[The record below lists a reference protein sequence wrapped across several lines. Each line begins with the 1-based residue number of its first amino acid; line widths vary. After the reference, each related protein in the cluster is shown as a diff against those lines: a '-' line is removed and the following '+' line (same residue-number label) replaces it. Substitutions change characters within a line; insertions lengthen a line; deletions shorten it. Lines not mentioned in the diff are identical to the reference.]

1 MEISK
6 EELLEY
12 IVTTVNDNLHY
23 DNLVDTVN
31 IFGEELDI
39 TTPDGKHFSITID
52 IEETNDEEDTYEDV
66 CGFDK
71 ERELERLHK
80 GDE

>member
-12 IVTTVNDNLHY
+12 IITTVNDNLHY

-39 TTPDGKHFSITID
+39 TTNDGKHFTITIS
-52 IEETNDEEDTYEDV
+52 I
-66 CGFDK
+66 
-71 ERELERLHK
+71 K